1 MSQDSAKWKEK
12 YLNSVDELEQQQLRS
27 QNRQAQLQR
36 ALAKVSVAAQGQD
49 TVQDQLL
56 EQLRS
61 LLHDSE
67 GDNSTAALS
76 TLITQLEQRT
86 VQIDDRRQQRNAQI
100 LQALLAMLAQLR
112 ELAPDKKL
120 KKQLKTFSRELARKF
135 ENLAE
140 RGPLLE
146 AMAEQQQQALA
157 CLVAEK
163 APARGFLQNLFA
175 AGKKQSLSTTTA
187 SEDANSHEAAQ
198 IEATVSQ
205 DKEREK
211 DWQCGDNIEKPANVV
226 FQETNEVTPAF
237 AKIADQVVQIIKAL
251 LEQMDVPE
259 TVSEQAAQLHQQ
271 LQQQLNWYEL
281 IPVLENLSVVVLA
294 ALDRDM
300 QDFEVFLKGLDQ
312 RLLEVQ
318 DFLQTAQTEQRD
330 AQSDSRKLDKMVRS
344 QVRTINEDVAQADD
358 LEALKISVRSNL
370 DAIVN
375 SLDQFR
381 YSRETRESSVAEQ
394 LTLLVERVANMEKES
409 QLAKSNLEEQ
419 RLRLMLDSLTQL
431 PNREAYQQRLQEEF
445 LRWQRYSRPLSLV
458 VGDVDHFK
466 MVNDGYGH
474 LSGDKVLRVIARTL
488 VKRMRKT
495 DFVARYGGEE
505 FVILMPE
512 TNTQQAQQTIEAVR
526 EAIAQCPFHFH
537 EQPISI
543 TMSFGIAEFQPDEQ
557 PEQVF
562 ERADKALYQA
572 KSNGRN
578 RSEIAILSE
587 TSTARS

>member
-27 QNRQAQLQR
+27 QNRQEQLQR

-49 TVQDQLL
+49 AELDQLL

-61 LLHDSE
+61 LLRDSE
-67 GDNSTAALS
+67 GDSTAALAA
-76 TLITQLEQRT
+76 LITQLEQRT
-86 VQIDDRRQQRNAQI
+86 VQIDDRRQQRNAQV
-100 LQALLAMLAQLR
+100 LQALLTMLAQLR

-120 KKQLKTFSRELARKF
+120 KKQLKTFSRDLTRKF

-140 RGPLLE
+140 RGPVLE
-146 AMAEQQQQALA
+146 AMAVQQQQALT

-163 APARGFLQNLFA
+163 APARGFLQSLFA
-175 AGKKQSLSTTTA
+175 AKKPPLSTTA
-187 SEDANSHEAAQ
+187 IPSAPPSAAPSEDADSHETAQ
-198 IEATVSQ
+198 AEATIECQ
-205 DKEREK
+205 DKEEEK
-211 DWQCGDNIEKPANVV
+211 DWQRPEKIEMPAHVV
-226 FQETNEVTPAF
+226 FRETNEVTPAF
-237 AKIADQVVQIIKAL
+237 AKIADQVVQILKAL
-251 LEQMDVPE
+251 VEQVDVPE
-259 TVSEQAAQLHQQ
+259 TVSEQAAQLRQQ

-281 IPVLENLSVVVLA
+281 IPVLENLSVIVLA

-300 QDFEVFLKGLDQ
+300 QDFEVFLK
-312 RLLEVQ
+312 
-318 DFLQTAQTEQRD
+318 TAQTEQRD
-330 AQSDSRKLDKMVRS
+330 AQSDSRKLDEMVRS

-445 LRWQRYSRPLSLV
+445 LRWQRYARPLSLV

-466 MVNDGYGH
+466 MVNDSYGH

-488 VKRMRKT
+488 AKRLRKT

-512 TNTQQAQQTIEAVR
+512 TNTQQALQTIDAVR

-543 TMSFGIAEFQPDEQ
+543 TMSFGIAEFQPEEQ

-578 RSEIAILSE
+578 RCEIASESE
-587 TSTARS
+587 TSIVRS